1 MIRRIIAGILIG
13 IALGGPTLANL
24 IGIELSA
31 QGIPFTNASNTGFLG
46 TEHLGRSVSAA
57 VLVGGQA
64 LVLTA
69 LVVGTLTTAFGGLIG
84 CLGALRPKLGFIIE
98 ATADATILVPAVIL
112 LLLAAV
118 LYPNG
123 GLPLLIG
130 VSVFVGTPYA
140 ARVIAAAAY
149 PVARSGYVQAA
160 QGTGATTASII
171 LRDIIPNISGVLRSV
186 WGLRTIEALYV
197 LATASFLGVGTSL
210 GEFAWS
216 AMVRDNASGISL
228 NPWSV
233 LAPAG
238 ALAVTSIAIVAL
250 LNEPHKKAKGEPS
263 SWSTLILR

>member
-1 MIRRIIAGILIG
+1 MGVAV
-13 IALGGPTLANL
+13 GGPVLAHL
-24 IGIELSA
+24 TGAELSA
-31 QGIPFTNASNTGFLG
+31 QGIPFAHGSGTGFLG
-46 TEHLGRSVSAA
+46 TEHLGRSVGTA

-69 LVVGTLTTAFGGLIG
+69 LAVGTLTTAFGGFIG
-84 CLGALRPKLGFIIE
+84 CLGALRPRLGFIIE
-98 ATADATILVPAVIL
+98 AAADATILVPAVIL

-140 ARVIAAAAY
+140 ACVIAAAAY

-171 LRDIIPNISGVLRSV
+171 FRDIIPNISGVLRSV
-186 WGLRTIEALYV
+186 WSLRTIEALYV
-197 LATASFLGVGTSL
+197 LATASFLGVGASL
-210 GEFAWS
+210 GECAWS
-216 AMVRDNASGISL
+216 AMVRDNASGMSL

-233 LAPAG
+233 LAPAA
-238 ALAVTSIAIVAL
+238 ALAATSIAIVAL
-250 LNEPHKKAKGEPS
+250 IKEPQKKVKGTPG
-263 SWSTLILR
+263 